1 MSAVTFVLPEGS
13 GKSQPKTKRMY
24 PFEAFYGNRKIPNDP
39 IIALATKGR
48 GLLDHRT
55 GKFHARGYS
64 DIELASLAR
73 WLNDRA
79 TGYADSDGMS

>member
-1 MSAVTFVLPEGS
+1 MSAAVVTAPTT
-13 GKSQPKTKRMY
+13 KTKRRMY
-24 PFEAFYGNRKIPNDP
+24 PFEAFYGTRPHGVLNSSAIE
-39 IIALATKGR
+39 R

-55 GKFHARGYS
+55 GKFHARSSYS

-79 TGYADSDGMS
+79 TGYADTDGMS